1 MRLMGIL
8 LHHTAEKYLNRLNTA
23 DRKRIKEALE
33 DLAKEPPE
41 GDIRP
46 YEGSPGILRLKV
58 GSYRVIFRFYQDNSI
73 HVSHIEPR
81 GQAYSKKTKTK
92 RGK

>member
-1 MRLMGIL
+1 MIVL
-8 LHHTAEKYLNRLNTA
+8 LHHTANKYLERLNA
-23 DRKRIKEALE
+23 KDREHIKEALR

-46 YEGSPGILRLKV
+46 YEGSYGVLRLRV
-58 GSYRVIFRFYQDNSI
+58 GSFRVIFRFKEPYSI
-73 HVSHIEPR
+73 LVSHIVPR
-81 GQAYSKKTKTK
+81 GQAYTKKTKTK